1 MNSLD
6 QLKSGEYGRLFEAP
20 KPRKVRVKT
29 TPLIVVVVPPA
40 AALILI
46 YYGIQAQQSFHH
58 REGSLSSFDNSI
70 FDFIFPAILV
80 VVSSVM
86 SWIVRRHR
94 ELLRTGELA
103 VGVVTHQKM
112 VRTGG
117 RGGNKVK
124 SKIRYCFKSVSGELF
139 QGTGTDDS
147 RRLLVGMTVPVFY
160 NLKDPGTNV
169 TLCTALCELS
179 SN

>member
-1 MNSLD
+1 MGSLD
-6 QLKSGEYGRLFEAP
+6 QLNSGEYGRLFEAP

-29 TPLIVVVVPPA
+29 LPLMVMVVLPVATLIQFCFAIQARLSFHNKLGSFLSSFNAILEFFFPMLLIVVSGVT
-40 AALILI
+40 
-46 YYGIQAQQSFHH
+46 
-58 REGSLSSFDNSI
+58 
-70 FDFIFPAILV
+70 
-80 VVSSVM
+80 
-86 SWIVRRHR
+86 SWMVLRHR
-94 ELLRTGELA
+94 ELLRIGELA
-103 VGVVTHQKM
+103 VGVVTHQKL
-112 VRTGG
+112 VKAGG
-117 RGGNKVK
+117 RGGNRAK

-160 NLKDPGTNV
+160 SLKDPETNV